1 MSVHKYLASLV
12 AYSVAS
18 SPVSNVT
25 PHFAG
30 EWKWFAAR
38 KKARTGL
45 PACEVTSSF
54 WKRDYAHLLL
64 WAELHQLSYKEHCR
78 RSRTP
83 PSHIRGSSRGSENRK
98 CTAKTVK
105 GPYMYLPQSRRKP
118 SEIFRKTTAAFRRQK
133 YLQNRRESRLEAHTW
148 KSGMRLPLRLPRRG
162 TQKYPT
168 LNILTTSRAT
178 WFRP

>member
-1 MSVHKYLASLV
+1 VTNNDVWRQLKYTSTKSPIYKILMSVHKYLASLV

-64 WAELHQLSYKEHCR
+64 WAELHQLSYKEHNR

-105 GPYMYLPQSRRKP
+105 TCIYRNQDV
-118 SEIFRKTTAAFRRQK
+118 
-133 YLQNRRESRLEAHTW
+133 N
-148 KSGMRLPLRLPRRG
+148 LPRSSARQPQPSAGKSICRIAENRG
-162 TQKYPT
+162 LKR
-168 LNILTTSRAT
+168 ILGKVV
-178 WFRP
+178 